1 MGAQCIP
8 CCYNS
13 IHWYNFQ
20 NGCSVQFICPGS
32 NRFSKPWNN
41 SSTAYLSEPWRHSA
55 VPPSPCLACNH
66 PLSPLTLDMTSSL
79 SLFTVDSLRAGF
91 RNELCTN
98 EWMDRCLLM
107 LTKTISSHTLHRQAV
122 WKFVECG
129 TDITAFPSKSEIY
142 WNCFSF
148 QLLVQLHNPPPMI
161 SNDVTFTVIQKLIGE
176 HVKKGKFYIC
186 LYFWLSLCKCL
197 I

>member
-13 IHWYNFQ
+13 IHWYNLQ
-20 NGCSVQFICPGS
+20 NSCSVQFICPGS

-55 VPPSPCLACNH
+55 ERALLSLPCLQSSTFIH

-79 SLFTVDSLRAGF
+79 SLPLSFFTVDSLTTGF
-91 RNELCTN
+91 RNYLCTN
-98 EWMDRCLLM
+98 EWMDGCLLM
-107 LTKTISSHTLHRQAV
+107 LTETISSHILHRQAV

-129 TDITAFPSKSEIY
+129 TDIIILRHFPPNLKFTGTVFHSSCSCSCTTPLQWFSMTLRSLY
-142 WNCFSF
+142 VHWN
-148 QLLVQLHNPPPMI
+148 
-161 SNDVTFTVIQKLIGE
+161 
-176 HVKKGKFYIC
+176 
-186 LYFWLSLCKCL
+186 W
-197 I
+197 